1 MVLIKRKGGNSMTDS
16 ELRDCIRRSADEGCR
31 ALYDTYF
38 NYVYSIVYHILR
50 GCGSHED
57 VEECV
62 ADIFLDVIQHFD
74 TEHSGSVKAYVGTI
88 AKRRAID
95 RCRSFSSRNKH
106 MIPMESEQFSDLP
119 SDICVE
125 DTIERTEQNRILM
138 ECIQMLG
145 EPDAT
150 IIIQKYFYDR
160 NSVMIGKITGLSPP
174 AVRMRCTRA
183 MNRLRAALSERNIFL

>member
-1 MVLIKRKGGNSMTDS
+1 MTDQ

-50 GCGSHED
+50 GYGSHED

-62 ADIFLDVIQHFD
+62 TDVFLDVIQHFD
-74 TEHSGSVKAYVGTI
+74 TEHAGSVKAYVGTS
-88 AKRRAID
+88 AKRKAID
-95 RCRSFSSRNKH
+95 RSRSASSRNKH
-106 MIPMESEQFSDLP
+106 IIPMESEQLTMLP
-119 SDICVE
+119 SDLCIE
-125 DTIERTEQNRILM
+125 DAIERTEENRILM
-138 ECIQMLG
+138 ECIRSLG
-145 EPDAT
+145 EPDAV

-160 NSVMIGKITGLSPP
+160 NSIEIARITGLSPP

-183 MNRLRAALSERNIFL
+183 MKRLKTALSDRNIFL